1 MAISLAIVI
10 IFGLLSK
17 LLFNKL
23 KLPGLLGMIIVG
35 VLIGPFG
42 LDLLSAEIM
51 MISADLRN
59 IALIVILLRA
69 GLGIKKEEI
78 KQVGRPAIKMSFV
91 PALLGGFTILFLS
104 TLLFDLSFV
113 QGGILGFIIAAIS
126 PAVIVPA
133 MLDLIDKGL
142 GTKKNIPTLILA
154 GASIDDIFAITVFSA
169 FLGIYSGEQINLGVK
184 ILSIPF
190 SIFLGIAVGL
200 IIGMALIKIF
210 EKYKIRDTVKIL
222 VILSTAVLLTSF
234 QTIINLKI
242 EIAAFLGVMAIGF
255 ILAEKIPKKGGRMA
269 AKLNKIWVLAEILL
283 FVLIGAQ
290 LNLVL
295 ALESGLKGLLLIVL
309 GLIARSMG
317 VLLSLIGTELNKKE
331 KLFCLI
337 AYLPKATVQA
347 AIGAIPLTMGVE
359 SGDLILSLA
368 VLAIIITA
376 PIGSILIKVG
386 GKRLLEREELTI
398 P

>member
-91 PALLGGFTILFLS
+91 PALLEGFTILFLS

-113 QGGILGFIIAAIS
+113 QGGILGFIIAAVS

-210 EKYKIRDTVKIL
+210 KKYKIRDTVKIL

-255 ILAEKIPKKGGRMA
+255 ILADKTPEKGERMA

>member
-104 TLLFDLSFV
+104 TLLFDLSFA

-210 EKYKIRDTVKIL
+210 KKYKIRDTVKIL

-255 ILAEKIPKKGGRMA
+255 ILADKTPEKGERMA
-269 AKLNKIWVLAEILL
+269 AKLNKI
-283 FVLIGAQ
+283 
-290 LNLVL
+290 
-295 ALESGLKGLLLIVL
+295 
-309 GLIARSMG
+309 
-317 VLLSLIGTELNKKE
+317 
-331 KLFCLI
+331 
-337 AYLPKATVQA
+337 
-347 AIGAIPLTMGVE
+347 
-359 SGDLILSLA
+359 
-368 VLAIIITA
+368 
-376 PIGSILIKVG
+376 
-386 GKRLLEREELTI
+386 
-398 P
+398 